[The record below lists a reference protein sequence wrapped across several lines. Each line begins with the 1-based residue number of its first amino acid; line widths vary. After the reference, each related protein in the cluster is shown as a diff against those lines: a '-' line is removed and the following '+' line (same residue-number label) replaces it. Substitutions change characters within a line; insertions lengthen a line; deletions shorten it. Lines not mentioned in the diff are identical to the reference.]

1 MKRFLTRQNFV
12 VNMFRINNL
21 CKYQMKTPVSVL
33 LMAVAYWMVI
43 YGMSMVP
50 NLSNNY
56 IVNIIWMTL
65 VIPNM
70 LRLIVGNIPRLAVDR
85 VFFLTTTIIAFILT
99 YLLNMAFDDTKEAV
113 KDPAASNSKKL
124 KLSALLVGTF
134 TAGALITYYLG
145 IDTSIYSNMG
155 WETPANQG
163 LTM

>member
-1 MKRFLTRQNFV
+1 MKRFPTRQNFV

>member
-1 MKRFLTRQNFV
+1 MKIFPTRLNFV

-99 YLLNMAFDDTKEAV
+99 YLLNMVFNDTKEAV
-113 KDPAASNSKKL
+113 KDSAASNSKKL